1 VDDPRLVDHVLSRT
15 GYGPNA
21 SSRARVTALGLR
33 GYIEEQLHPESI
45 PDAALDAILAPYP
58 TLPMN
63 VHELHVY
70 VDGAHDVEP
79 RDELKEA
86 KLLRAVYSER
96 QLEQVLTDFWFDH
109 FNVDAGDNV
118 ASWTVNSY
126 EREVIRPHVLGKFE
140 DLLLATA
147 KHPAMLDF
155 LDNAYSFRDYVDRR
169 GNPVKGLNQNY
180 GRELMELH
188 TLGVDGGYTQADVV
202 SVARALT
209 GWTLDWDFATD
220 GFRFDAGAHDPDPKT
235 IMGTLQL
242 PANGGEQDGR
252 AVLHFLALH
261 PMTAD
266 RISRLLVQRFVDES
280 PPPALVMRA
289 AQKYLETAGDLREVM
304 RLILTSTD
312 FLSLDHQRAKAKRP
326 LVLLASLYRAAG
338 VDLATIRDRGVR
350 DVEDLGEHLFEA
362 KPPTGYP
369 DVSAYWAGPGALLAR
384 FEYVE
389 DYATHAATRGI
400 VWDADD
406 TSSPELMVNTL
417 AWKLLAGPVTKPS
430 YKAAVAFVKA
440 LPART
445 SAAKKLDQ
453 AASLVLAMPE
463 FFLH

>member
-1 VDDPRLVDHVLSRT
+1 
-15 GYGPNA
+15 
-21 SSRARVTALGLR
+21 
-33 GYIEEQLHPESI
+33 
-45 PDAALDAILAPYP
+45 
-58 TLPMN
+58 
-63 VHELHVY
+63 
-70 VDGAHDVEP
+70 
-79 RDELKEA
+79 
-86 KLLRAVYSER
+86 
-96 QLEQVLTDFWFDH
+96 
-109 FNVDAGDNV
+109 
-118 ASWTVNSY
+118 
-126 EREVIRPHVLGKFE
+126 
-140 DLLLATA
+140 
-147 KHPAMLDF
+147 
-155 LDNAYSFRDYVDRR
+155 
-169 GNPVKGLNQNY
+169 
-180 GRELMELH
+180 
-188 TLGVDGGYTQADVV
+188 
-202 SVARALT
+202 
-209 GWTLDWDFATD
+209 
-220 GFRFDAGAHDPDPKT
+220 
-235 IMGTLQL
+235 
-242 PANGGEQDGR
+242 
-252 AVLHFLALH
+252 
-261 PMTAD
+261 
-266 RISRLLVQRFVDES
+266 
-280 PPPALVMRA
+280 
-289 AQKYLETAGDLREVM
+289 M

-430 YKAAVAFVKA
+430 YDAAVAFVKA

-445 SAAKKLDQ
+445 SAAKKLNQ